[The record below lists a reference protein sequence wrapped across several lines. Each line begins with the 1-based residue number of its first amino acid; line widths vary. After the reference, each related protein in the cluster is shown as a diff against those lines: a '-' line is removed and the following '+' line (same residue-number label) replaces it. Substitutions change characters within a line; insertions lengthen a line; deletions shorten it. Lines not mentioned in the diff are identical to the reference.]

1 MQKNYLQKGIVAAV
15 AAFSLLS
22 GITQSANA
30 QSRNVYGAISY
41 SPSTQVYSSG
51 ISGTKQGAINA
62 ALSNCRSESEAEDCT
77 VPLWFRNAWGALA
90 VGSDG
95 SYGTGWGTDQGLA
108 EQFAV
113 STCERYGGQNC
124 QVIFVRQAR

>member
-1 MQKNYLQKGIVAAV
+1 MQKNYLHKGLLAAV
-15 AAFSLLS
+15 TAFSLLS
-22 GITQSANA
+22 GVTQSAHA
-30 QSRNVYGAISY
+30 QARNVYGAISY

-51 ISGTKQGAINA
+51 IAKTKQAAINA
-62 ALSNCRSESEAEDCT
+62 ALSNCRSESEAQDCQ

-113 STCERYGGQNC
+113 RTCQRYGGKNC